1 MSRGS
6 RHDQAT
12 ATRVRPRSG
21 KGRRSWPAALLIGA
35 CSGCVTAEIIPPASP
50 RSVALPAPT
59 IHPAARTMAST
70 PSAVDP
76 ASSVRA
82 ALPPAI
88 QETLLTKH
96 ASPPDAPAAAPGGRG
111 DAKGDPAV
119 EVTSTSPVDPTIP
132 PINLPPVV
140 PPATFEY
147 PIDLTTSLRLA
158 EFENP
163 QIAEARQRIVEAEA
177 LRQGAYALLLPSFNA
192 GTNYHGHTGNLQRST
207 GRILSLSEQSIY
219 FGGGARTVAAESV
232 AIPAVNIFS
241 PLADA
246 LFEPLAASQ
255 NLERARFDA
264 SSTANTILME
274 VATAYFDLVQ
284 AEGSL
289 ELFRETET
297 ESNEV
302 ARLTGAY
309 AVAGQGRKAD
319 ANRAATTLKLIQR
332 EVERGEEEVG
342 VASARLARRL
352 HLDPSVRIRPMVA
365 RIAPIALV
373 DLSTPT
379 EDLVRVALERR
390 PEMGARAA
398 LVGVAETRLRQ
409 EIARPFL
416 PTVWLGFSGGGFAG
430 GSNLVPPFI
439 GNAKGRTDF
448 DVRVF
453 WTLQNLGLGN
463 LAIQRRRRA
472 EIGEAIG
479 AQSRTINAVRR
490 EVASARGEALA
501 AREQIEVTRRQ
512 LATSERGFREDL
524 DRIRGTVGLPIEL
537 TNSLDLLSEA
547 RQNHLKAILNYN
559 RAQVRLFVALGSPPP
574 LDRPADAPLPPAPI
588 AWPPLPLAPLAA
600 NSTPADPPLALPAPV
615 ADAPASA
622 SVNDAPAPMADG
634 PKPDQARR

>member
-1 MSRGS
+1 MSRRS
-6 RHDQAT
+6 RHEQTT
-12 ATRVRPRSG
+12 AARGRPRSG
-21 KGRRSWPAALLIGA
+21 KGRCFWPAALLIGT
-35 CSGCVTAEIIPPASP
+35 CSGCVTERIVPPASP
-50 RSVALPAPT
+50 GAVAPPAQT
-59 IHPAARTMAST
+59 IRPAAWTMASA
-70 PSAVDP
+70 PSAAGP
-76 ASSVRA
+76 TGNVRA
-82 ALPPAI
+82 ALPPTI
-88 QETLLTKH
+88 QETLLAKH
-96 ASPPDAPAAAPGGRG
+96 ENPSAALTGAAGGRG

-119 EVTSTSPVDPTIP
+119 KVASTSPVDPTIP
-132 PINLPPVV
+132 PVNSPPVV

-158 EFENP
+158 EVENP
-163 QIAEARQRIVEAEA
+163 QIAEARQRILEAAA

-219 FGGGARTVAAESV
+219 YGGGARTLAAESL

-246 LFEPLAASQ
+246 TFEPLAARQ

-264 SSTANTILME
+264 SATANTILME

-284 AEGSL
+284 AEVSL
-289 ELFRETET
+289 ELRRETET

-302 ARLTGAY
+302 ARLTGVY
-309 AVAGQGRKAD
+309 AEAGQGRKAD

-332 EVERGEEEVG
+332 EVEAGEEEVG

-365 RIAPIALV
+365 LIAPIPLV

-379 EDLVRVALERR
+379 EDLVRVALQRR

-398 LVGVAETRLRQ
+398 VVGVAETRLRQ

-479 AQSRTINAVRR
+479 EQSRMINAVRR
-490 EVASARGEALA
+490 EVAAARGEALA

-524 DRIRGTVGLPIEL
+524 DRIRGTIGLPIEL

-547 RQNHLKAILNYN
+547 RQNHLKAILNFN

-600 NSTPADPPLALPAPV
+600 NSTPADTPSALPSPV
-615 ADAPASA
+615 AAAPASA
-622 SVNDAPAPMADG
+622 PVHDAPVPMADG